1 MSALPLPAFPIDGP
15 VLPESRQIGRRDTIA
30 DLTARIVD
38 QATHQ
43 WIVGP
48 RRIGKTSVA
57 KASAARLRAHGHVA
71 LELDLSRSSVKDGP
85 TLASELARQARVA
98 GVGSR
103 TLAGERQ
110 LSRRVKRMTRPAGA
124 AIGAIGDDD
133 PARALEAVAALLG
146 AAEERGAD
154 LGTVLQGLGLAP
166 ALASRRI
173 MVLLDE
179 VHRLRSIGCDAEIAV
194 AARSQQRGL
203 VFVFAGS
210 EESVVEEL
218 RDDGPLANV
227 GQSFSV
233 PEIATLDWLHGLGAR
248 FAEIGLHVP
257 EGLLFEVVEASSGHP
272 RSTMLICSYIQSA
285 CRNGDAADAV
295 LVRDAIA
302 QARRDRS
309 WT

>member
-1 MSALPLPAFPIDGP
+1 MPALPLPAFPIDGP
-15 VLPESRQIGRRDTIA
+15 VLPERRQIGRDDTIA
-30 DLTARIVD
+30 DLTARVVE

-57 KASAARLRAHGHVA
+57 KASAARLRADGHVA
-71 LELDLSRSSVKDGP
+71 LELDLSRSSVRDDA
-85 TLASELARQARVA
+85 TLASELARQARAA

-103 TLAGERQ
+103 TLAGEQR
-110 LSRRVKRMTRPAGA
+110 LSRRARRIASPAGA
-124 AIGAIGDDD
+124 AIGAIGDED

-154 LGTVLQGLGLAP
+154 LGTVLQGLALAP

-179 VHRLRSIGCDAEIAV
+179 VHRLRAIGCEAEV
-194 AARSQQRGL
+194 AAAAREAQRGL

-210 EESVVEEL
+210 EESVIEEL
-218 RDDGPLANV
+218 RGNGPLANV
-227 GQSFSV
+227 GQSFTV
-233 PEIATLDWLHGLGAR
+233 PEITTHAWLHGLGAR
-248 FAEIGLHVP
+248 FEEIGLHVP
-257 EGLLFEVVEASSGHP
+257 EGLLYEVVEASAGHP

-285 CRNGDAADAV
+285 CRNGDPADAV
-295 LVRDAIA
+295 LVRDAID
-302 QARRDRS
+302 QARKDRS